1 MLPADLTWKGIRRLR
16 RWPGRYEIDEINEI
30 NEINKSTRSTRA
42 ASVRS
47 DATSVAEYLD
57 ELPDDRRG
65 DLEVV
70 RESMLAAVPSGVVET
85 LNWGMVSYEIPL
97 ERYPDTYNGQPLL
110 FAALANQKRHMAVY
124 LHCIYADPTIRQD
137 FENEYAA
144 SGKPMDIGKSCV
156 RFTRLERLPL
166 DAIERAVRRMSI
178 EEYIA
183 AYEASRR
190 RS

>member
-1 MLPADLTWKGIRRLR
+1 MLPADSTWKGIRRLR
-16 RWPGRYEIDEINEI
+16 RRPGRYEIDEINE
-30 NEINKSTRSTRA
+30 STRSTRA

-47 DATSVAEYLD
+47 DASSVAEYLD
-57 ELPDDRRG
+57 DLPDDRRG
-65 DLEVV
+65 DLEAV
-70 RESMLAAVPSGVVET
+70 RASILAAIPSGVVET
-85 LNWGMVSYEIPL
+85 LNWGMISYEIPL

-124 LHCIYADPTIRQD
+124 LHCIYAAPTIRQD
-137 FENEYAA
+137 FEHEYAA

-166 DAIERAVRRMSI
+166 DAVERAVRRMNV

>member
-1 MLPADLTWKGIRRLR
+1 MSSREDMRIEKW
-16 RWPGRYEIDEINEI
+16 
-30 NEINKSTRSTRA
+30 TRA
-42 ASVRS
+42 TSVRS
-47 DATSVAEYLD
+47 EATSVAEYLD

-70 RESMLAAVPSGVVET
+70 RASMLAAIPSGVVET
-85 LNWGMVSYEIPL
+85 MNWGMISYEIPL

-124 LHCIYADPTIRQD
+124 LHCIYADPTIRQE
-137 FENEYAA
+137 FEDEYAA
-144 SGKPMDIGKSCV
+144 SGQPMDIGKSCV
-156 RFTRLERLPL
+156 RFTRAERLPL
-166 DAIERAVRRMSI
+166 DVIERAVRRMSVR
-178 EEYIA
+178 EYIA

>member
-1 MLPADLTWKGIRRLR
+1 M
-16 RWPGRYEIDEINEI
+16 
-30 NEINKSTRSTRA
+30 RSE
-42 ASVRS
+42 
-47 DATSVAEYLD
+47 ATSVDEYLE

-85 LNWGMVSYEIPL
+85 MNWEWLYEIPL
-97 ERYPDTYNGQPLL
+97 ERYLDPYNGQQLL

-137 FENEYAA
+137 FEDEYAA
-144 SGKPMDIGKSCV
+144 SGQPMDIGKSCV

-166 DAIERAVRRMSI
+166 DAIERAVRRMSV

>member
-1 MLPADLTWKGIRRLR
+1 M
-16 RWPGRYEIDEINEI
+16 
-30 NEINKSTRSTRA
+30 
-42 ASVRS
+42 RS

-65 DLEVV
+65 DIEVV

-156 RFTRLERLPL
+156 RFTCLERLPL

-178 EEYIA
+178 EEYVA

>member
-1 MLPADLTWKGIRRLR
+1 M
-16 RWPGRYEIDEINEI
+16 
-30 NEINKSTRSTRA
+30 RSE
-42 ASVRS
+42 
-47 DATSVAEYLD
+47 ATSVAEYLE

-85 LNWGMVSYEIPL
+85 MNWEWLYEIPL
-97 ERYPDTYNGQPLL
+97 ERYLDPYNGQPLL

-137 FENEYAA
+137 FEDEYAA
-144 SGKPMDIGKSCV
+144 SGQPMDIGKSCV

-166 DAIERAVRRMSI
+166 DAIERAVRRMSV

>member
-1 MLPADLTWKGIRRLR
+1 MLPTDSTWKGIRRLR
-16 RWPGRYEIDEINEI
+16 RRPGRYEIDEIDE
-30 NEINKSTRSTRA
+30 STTSTRA

-65 DLEVV
+65 DLEAV
-70 RESMLAAVPSGVVET
+70 RASILAAIPSGVVEP
-85 LNWGMVSYEIPL
+85 LNWGMISFEIPL
-97 ERYPDTYNGQPLL
+97 ERYPDTYNSQPLL
-110 FAALANQKRHMAVY
+110 LAPLANQKRHMAVY

-137 FENEYAA
+137 FEIEYAA

-166 DAIERAVRRMSI
+166 DAIERAVRRMSV

>member
-1 MLPADLTWKGIRRLR
+1 MLPTDSTWKGIRRLR
-16 RWPGRYEIDEINEI
+16 RRPGRYEIDEIDQ
-30 NEINKSTRSTRA
+30 STTSTRA

-65 DLEVV
+65 DLKAV
-70 RESMLAAVPSGVVET
+70 RASILAAIPSGVVET
-85 LNWGMVSYEIPL
+85 LNWGMISFEIPL
-97 ERYPDTYNGQPLL
+97 ERYPDTYNSQPLL

-166 DAIERAVRRMSI
+166 DAIERAVRRMSV